1 MKFFKPEEFMKP
13 NQTNQSDETLIP
25 LKFAAQR
32 AEEILLRRLDF
43 GAIRYALQLV
53 SRRHDVDLDVKIRA
67 ANELNK
73 IENL

>member
-1 MKFFKPEEFMKP
+1 MKFFDPEEFMKP
-13 NQTNQSDETLIP
+13 NQTNQSEETLIP

-32 AEEILLRRLDF
+32 ANDILSKRLDF

-53 SRRHDVDLDVKIRA
+53 SRRHDIDLDVKIRA
-67 ANELNK
+67 ANELKK